1 MKFLKS
7 IPPTVFLLGL
17 ASLFTDIAGEGIYS
31 ILPLFLTTVL
41 GAGPLVLGVIEGV
54 AESTASLLKVFSG
67 IWTDRTKKRKSL
79 ILWGYGL
86 TAFCRPF
93 MALARIWPVV
103 LVLRFIDRIG
113 KGIRSS
119 PRDALI
125 ADVTD
130 PSNRGASYGFHSSMD
145 NAGQLAGP
153 FLAGLLLLPVIGLS
167 LRNVIF
173 LSIVP
178 GLTSWLILWGI
189 REKPAAPPGRAKTL
203 NLWKDWKKL
212 GGNFKLLLGI
222 LLIFTLGNSTDA
234 FLMIRLSQVGVSA
247 AHVAMLWGLNGGV
260 RMVSALFGGFFSDK
274 TGRKPMILCGWFF
287 YALIYLSFALFS
299 QPAAVIAIFLAYGI
313 FYGLT
318 EPSEKAFVADL
329 APVSLRGT
337 AFGYYN
343 LVIGLGAL
351 PASLLFGFV
360 GQQRGFPAAFTLGA
374 AFAGLASLLL
384 FFVKKSRTTP

>member
-1 MKFLKS
+1 MNFLKS
-7 IPPTVFLLGL
+7 IPRTVLLVGL

-41 GAGPLVLGVIEGV
+41 GAGPLALGIIEGV

-67 IWTDRTKKRKSL
+67 IWTDRTKKRKPL

-86 TAFCRPF
+86 TGLCRPLI
-93 MALARIWPVV
+93 ALAQVWPVV
-103 LVLRFIDRIG
+103 LLLRFIDRMG

-125 ADVTD
+125 ADVTSS
-130 PSNRGASYGFHSSMD
+130 SNRGVSYGFHSSMD
-145 NAGQLAGP
+145 DAGQLAGP
-153 FLAGLLLLPVIGLS
+153 FIAGFLLLPFIGLS
-167 LRNVIF
+167 IRHVIF
-173 LSIVP
+173 LSIIP
-178 GLTSWLILWGI
+178 GLIAWFILLAI
-189 REKPAAPPGRAKTL
+189 HEKHAAPAKHPKPFHPL
-203 NLWKDWKKL
+203 KDWKKL
-212 GGNFKLLLGI
+212 GVNFKLLLGI
-222 LLIFTLGNSTDA
+222 LFLFTLGNSTDA

-247 AHVAMLWGLNGGV
+247 PHVAMLWGLNGGV
-260 RMVSALFGGFFSDK
+260 RMIASFFGGFASDK
-274 TGRKPMILCGWFF
+274 LGRKPVMIGGWIY

-299 QPAAVIAIFLAYGI
+299 QPAAVIAIFLAYGV

-329 APVSLRGT
+329 VPGSLRGT

-351 PASLLFGFV
+351 PASLIFGFV
-360 GQQRGFPAAFTLGA
+360 GQHWGYSSAFMVGAIFAGA
-374 AFAGLASLLL
+374 ASVLLL
-384 FFVKKSRTTP
+384 GVKKHR